1 MNTDKKA
8 VVVSGGTLQEAFVLE
23 VLKSLGETDCI
34 IGADRGVLF
43 LYEHKIEPMYIVG
56 DFDSLPSKVLE
67 YYRKEAKIPIREYNP
82 MKDFT
87 DTEIAANLAMQL
99 GYKNVWILG
108 GTGTRIDHMLANIQ
122 VLAGLYERGVKG
134 VLLDAYNRITLIDG
148 ETHLK
153 KEDMYGA
160 YFSVFPLEED
170 VLGLD
175 IKGAKYPLSN
185 HTLTSRNSLCVSNE
199 IAEEAEKAV
208 IDFPYGLV
216 ILIEA
221 KDA

>member
-8 VVVSGGTLQEAFVLE
+8 VVVSGGTLEEVSALDVLR
-23 VLKSLGETDCI
+23 SLGEADCI
-34 IGADRGVLF
+34 IGADKGVLF

-56 DFDSLPSKVLE
+56 DFDSLPSQVLE
-67 YYRKEAKIPIREYNP
+67 YYRKEARIPIREYNP
-82 MKDFT
+82 VKDFT
-87 DTEIAANLAMQL
+87 DTEIAVNLAVRL

-108 GTGTRIDHMLANIQ
+108 GTGSRIDHMLANIQ

-134 VLLDAYNRITLIDG
+134 GILDEYNRITLIG
-148 ETHLK
+148 GRTHLK
-153 KEDMYGA
+153 KEDMYGK

-170 VLGLD
+170 VSGFN
-175 IKGAKYPLSN
+175 IKGAKYPLCN
-185 HTLTSRNSLCVSNE
+185 HTLASRNSLCVSNE
-199 IAEEAEKAV
+199 IAEGAEEVV

-216 ILIEA
+216 ILVEA